1 MLCKQKGVG
10 KVGVEKT
17 LRCSDRAGMKSEPL
31 WNDSSIIHISAIKSV
46 IVGIWSGLLLAEN
59 TLSMCVSYS
68 CVHISEHRCIH
79 TVFELLCAYA
89 SSSSTV
95 AVVAEQLCFQKAM
108 SRCSWAVGIKS

>member
-46 IVGIWSGLLLAEN
+46 IVGI
-59 TLSMCVSYS
+59 
-68 CVHISEHRCIH
+68 
-79 TVFELLCAYA
+79 
-89 SSSSTV
+89 
-95 AVVAEQLCFQKAM
+95 
-108 SRCSWAVGIKS
+108 